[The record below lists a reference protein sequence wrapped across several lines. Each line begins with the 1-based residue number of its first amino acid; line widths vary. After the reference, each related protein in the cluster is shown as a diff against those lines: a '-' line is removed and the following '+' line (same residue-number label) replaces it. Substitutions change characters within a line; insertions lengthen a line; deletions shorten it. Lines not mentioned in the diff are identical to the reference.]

1 MLLNVL
7 ANDGW
12 WGGKCDNLIRCDA
25 TKWMSVATQ
34 EKKWMNE
41 EEMTVFIEYKQRQWR
56 QQMIKREKTILS
68 IW

>member
-1 MLLNVL
+1 MKDVKVSSLRVLSLLEDRR
-7 ANDGW
+7 A
-12 WGGKCDNLIRCDA
+12 CDA
-25 TKWMSVATQ
+25 TEWMSVATQ